1 MAKKPNIVFFG
12 IDTLRRDRMSLYGYK
27 RLTTPHIDNFLRN
40 GSVFN
45 QCFSAS
51 IPTTSGYANM
61 LTGHDCFG
69 TDIVAL
75 RHQGTYA
82 PDVKTLPEI
91 LSGEGYTTVCVG
103 FKGNPASRGFDKYV
117 EFTGWGSWSDGRSPK
132 AENLNKAAIPE
143 LHRLASQKK
152 PFMLFLRHMD
162 PHAPYLPPA
171 PFERMFYS
179 GDEYDRNNHSLD
191 APYAFKPFCDFF
203 RSWFPPGC
211 TDAEYIKAQYDGE
224 IAYMDS
230 CIEILLNEIK
240 TLGLQDDTLVVFV
253 SDHGETHDLHD
264 CYFDHHGI
272 YECTLNVPLAFHL
285 PGRVPEGKRFNDLV
299 RLEDVT
305 PTILDILGIKTGIK
319 FEGRSLFGRMKGGDL
334 EQRPEMYIT
343 ECTWMRKHG
352 WRTPQ
357 YKLILAL
364 EPDFHFK
371 PPVELYD
378 LVKDPDELRNIAGE
392 NPDIVKLLTA
402 RLKAHVAKR
411 ESETGRKN
419 PMFTNLQWHGFKDRG
434 PFKTSEEAYNT
445 MHIGDVEAAR
455 KLQAALAEKEKL
467 AKDEKSSAKTK
478 PAANAKPVKEKSGA

>member
-1 MAKKPNIVFFG
+1 MAKKPNVLFFG

-27 RLTTPHIDNFLRN
+27 NLTTPHIDRYLQK
-40 GSVFN
+40 GTVFT

-61 LTGHDCFG
+61 LSGQDCFG

-75 RHQGTYA
+75 RHAGDYA
-82 PDVKTLPEI
+82 PGVATLPEM
-91 LSGEGYTTVCVG
+91 LAAEGYNTSCVG
-103 FKGNPASRGFDKYV
+103 FKGNAASRGFDNYLNF
-117 EFTGWGSWSDGRSPK
+117 EGWGSWESGRSRK
-132 AENLNKAAIPE
+132 AENLNDVAVPE
-143 LHRLASQKK
+143 LRRLASKKK
-152 PFMLFLRHMD
+152 PFFLFMRHMD

-171 PFERMFYS
+171 PFERMFYA
-179 GDEYDRNNHSLD
+179 GNEFDKNNHSLD
-191 APYAFKPFCDFF
+191 ACYAFKPFCDFF
-203 RSWFPPGC
+203 YSWFPPGC
-211 TDAEYIKAQYDGE
+211 KDAEYIKAQYDGE

-230 CIEILLNEIK
+230 CIQVLLAELK
-240 TLGLQDDTLVVFV
+240 TLGIEDETLVVFT

-264 CYFDHHGI
+264 CYFDHHGL
-272 YECTLNVPLAFHL
+272 YECTLNVPLAFRL
-285 PGRVPEGKRFNDLV
+285 PAKVPAGIRVNDPV

-305 PTILDILGIKTGIK
+305 PTILDILGINSGERK
-319 FEGRSLFGRMKGGDL
+319 FFGRSLLGRMHGGDL

-364 EPDFHFK
+364 EPDFHSK

-378 LVKDPDELRNIAGE
+378 LCRDPDELNNIANE

-402 RLKAHVAKR
+402 RLKAHIAKR
-411 ESETGRKN
+411 ENETGRKN
-419 PMFTNLQWHGFKDRG
+419 PMFTNLHWHGIKERG

-455 KLQAALAEKEKL
+455 KLQALLAEKEK
-467 AKDEKSSAKTK
+467 T
-478 PAANAKPVKEKSGA
+478 NA